1 MNKKYEYN
9 GNIYCEDDL
18 SEEIYNYGGDLDD
31 LFSDLLRN
39 KDIEETT
46 YYSAKGTCSS
56 DECYEDYKELIKD
69 ILANCEVVWWYIS
82 LQDFS

>member
-18 SEEIYNYGGDLDD
+18 SQEIYNYGGDLDD

-39 KDIEETT
+39 QDIEEIT
-46 YYSAKGTCSS
+46 YYSAKGACSS
-56 DECYEDYKELIKD
+56 DEYYEDYKELIKEEYEKLG
-69 ILANCEVVWWYIS
+69 IEV
-82 LQDFS
+82 LQGYE